1 MVFQHTTE
9 QLHNEEQHDLSFT
22 TNITRVAK
30 SRRLKGVRI
39 LNMQR

>member
-1 MVFQHTTE
+1 MVLQHTTE
-9 QLHNEEQHDLSFT
+9 LHNEKQHDLFFT